1 MAHVYTLNLSQ
12 LQLER
17 LSSAHRSS
25 WGLRC
30 FDGGTAKPA
39 PSPALW
45 MYPSAQVGQ
54 CAEMF
59 IATSFVFLS
68 VTAGFQRPGTTEI
81 KPRQGP
87 GEQTGPGSRPGVMKW
102 KMFTPQAA
110 LQCTCTNRMRRAPS
124 PSQGPH
130 YLKTSL
136 YSFALSPPQ
145 STVLR
150 PTMEIRNKDIQSGDV
165 RGGTEWEGGE
175 NRDTLSPNVSCKFWW
190 VLWKPG
196 CLKWEKCTVNEC
208 QLGARGLSGHFRV
221 L

>member
-1 MAHVYTLNLSQ
+1 MANVYTLNLSQ

-39 PSPALW
+39 ASPALRI
-45 MYPSAQVGQ
+45 YPSAQVGQ

-59 IATSFVFLS
+59 MATSFVFLS
-68 VTAGFQRPGTTEI
+68 VTAAFQRPGTAEI

-110 LQCTCTNRMRRAPS
+110 LQCTCTNRMRPAPA
-124 PSQGPH
+124 PSQGPN
-130 YLKTSL
+130 YLKTKYTKILRSWD
-136 YSFALSPPQ
+136 
-145 STVLR
+145 VLDKSAH
-150 PTMEIRNKDIQSGDV
+150 RNYYGEEPIPFVVDSIE
-165 RGGTEWEGGE
+165 RG
-175 NRDTLSPNVSCKFWW
+175 N
-190 VLWKPG
+190 
-196 CLKWEKCTVNEC
+196 
-208 QLGARGLSGHFRV
+208 
-221 L
+221 